1 MKPFFKISRLPIV
14 LLIVFTVFENVAE
27 AQVHPLVSCTITGSS
42 SVSLGSTSTYNCS
55 CSASSWTVTCGT
67 IQSST
72 STSVTV
78 HFNVYDCN
86 LATIKANGTTA
97 ATKTVTVTYPPLA
110 GGTISNTNQ
119 NINYNTAPAQINA
132 SAASGGDC
140 SSYSYQW
147 YSSTDNITYNI
158 ISGATSLNYQPG
170 VLATSTYF
178 KRQTICSSDGAW
190 TTNYAYV
197 NVYPVLV
204 PGSVTPSQ
212 TIDFNTASAP
222 MSISGIS
229 GGNGTY
235 TYQWQS
241 SSDNIH
247 WTIISGATTT
257 TYTSGNLTSPL
268 ILMCRLPVMVSLQI
282 AMQLW

>member
-119 NINYNTAPAQINA
+119 NINYNTALRRSMHLLHQEETVPATLIN
-132 SAASGGDC
+132 G
-140 SSYSYQW
+140 
-147 YSSTDNITYNI
+147 I
-158 ISGATSLNYQPG
+158 L
-170 VLATSTYF
+170 L
-178 KRQTICSSDGAW
+178 QTTLLTI
-190 TTNYAYV
+190 
-197 NVYPVLV
+197 LFQV
-204 PGSVTPSQ
+204 P
-212 TIDFNTASAP
+212 
-222 MSISGIS
+222 
-229 GGNGTY
+229 
-235 TYQWQS
+235 
-241 SSDNIH
+241 
-247 WTIISGATTT
+247 
-257 TYTSGNLTSPL
+257 
-268 ILMCRLPVMVSLQI
+268 LP
-282 AMQLW
+282 